1 MWIDPK
7 PGKRPWSLRVLSCIL
22 LGCGSAGLVLMLRWQ
37 GFLWFAGPLLLPVL
51 VMPRPLVYMR
61 LRSMLLV
68 FGAVISFMVIQAIA
82 PIAPF
87 QPEMLGRLDVV
98 CPIILSI
105 GAVAALHELTA
116 MNRLLLVGSSYGLM
130 ILSGLSGMAFGIEYN
145 KFAFVTAAYVIA
157 LVALMCVSGQR
168 RASHRKLSFRL
179 NGLRYGM
186 AVICIAIAA
195 SLMPSMRTAS
205 FNIYGQLVSASTQ
218 MFRVNIGVRTG
229 KSLNLRRTVPKNF
242 RQRTEVLIR
251 IVTKR
256 MPAYLRGQCY
266 DKYVDGNWISSEKPE
281 NVRGIGIGE
290 GEVMWFPLSED
301 KGTDTPENPLLSTDV
316 YLAPAF
322 ESHVIHIPAY
332 SDGVGASTDLL
343 KLDAHGSLYLGPTET
358 DEVSHYQLTDAGP
371 LSDFARQTPPGNIP
385 EACLDLPEP
394 VRGELVDIAESV
406 FSSDGGA
413 TRQKLEE
420 LSSFFNK
427 GFSYELGVRLKGRT
441 DPVVRFLKKEKR
453 GHCSLF
459 AAASALLL
467 RTQGIP
473 ARVVCGFV
481 CSEMHPSG
489 TYWVVRENTAH
500 AWVEAFCEEEKRWV
514 LVENTPADG
523 LPSGDSEFGML
534 SSSFDQLRLL
544 RQRLANYLKGLQAGG
559 VFAALISG
567 IAAALVWLFSKPYR
581 PLAIF
586 TIVAVLVGI
595 RWLRRRGHDNESKA
609 ERDLRLCRES
619 FEVMFSKFGLTR
631 EKSQTLAALARLMDT
646 GGNVPLHADVH
657 NLARVYERLRY
668 GGETPDPEAAAELR
682 ERVCLLK
689 DGFSLRNTA
698 LKPPAQS
705 SRTVP

>member
-1 MWIDPK
+1 
-7 PGKRPWSLRVLSCIL
+7 
-22 LGCGSAGLVLMLRWQ
+22 MLRWQ

-98 CPIILSI
+98 CPIIFSI

-168 RASHRKLSFRL
+168 RASQRQSSTRI

-186 AVICIAIAA
+186 AVICIALAA
-195 SLMPSMRTAS
+195 SLMPALRTAS
-205 FNIYGQLVSASTQ
+205 FDIYGRMCSAS
-218 MFRVNIGVRTG
+218 MLWFRVNVGVKTG
-229 KSLNLRRTVPKNF
+229 RSLNLRRTVPKGF
-242 RQRTEVLIR
+242 RQRTGVLIR
-251 IVTKR
+251 VVTEKL
-256 MPAYLRGQCY
+256 PGYLRGQCY
-266 DKYVDGNWISSEKPE
+266 DKYVDGNWVSSEEPE
-281 NVRGIGIGE
+281 NLRGVGTDKSE
-290 GEVMWFPLSED
+290 TSWFPLSERED
-301 KGTDTPENPLLSTDV
+301 LGVPEDSMFSTEV

-322 ESHVIHIPAY
+322 ESHVIHLPAY
-332 SDGVGASTDLL
+332 SDGLRAAADMLQ
-343 KLDAHGSLYLGPTET
+343 LDTHGSLYLGPTKT
-358 DEVSHYQLTDAGP
+358 DDVNHYQLTDAVP
-371 LSDFARQTPPGNIP
+371 VPDFARQAPQGNIP
-385 EACLDLPEP
+385 EACLNLPES
-394 VRGELVDIAESV
+394 VRDELVDIAGTV
-406 FSSDGGA
+406 FAGGDGA
-413 TRQKLEE
+413 TREKLKE

-427 GFSYELGVRLKGRT
+427 EFRYELGVRLKGKS
-441 DPVVRFLKKEKR
+441 DPVVRFLKEEKR

-489 TYWVVRENTAH
+489 TYWVARENTAH
-500 AWVEAFCEEEKRWV
+500 AWVEAFCAEEKRWV

-534 SSSFDQLRLL
+534 SSRFDRLHLL
-544 RQRLANYLKGLQAGG
+544 RQRLATYLKRLQAGG
-559 VFAALISG
+559 VVAALISG

-586 TIVAVLVGI
+586 TIAAVLVGI

-609 ERDLRLCRES
+609 EREIRLCREA

-631 EKSQTLAALARLMDT
+631 EKNQTLAALARLMDT
-646 GGNVPLHADVH
+646 GGNVPLQTDVH
-657 NLARVYERLRY
+657 DLACVYERLRY
-668 GGETPDPEAAAELR
+668 GGETLDPEAAVELR
-682 ERVCLLK
+682 EKVCLLESE
-689 DGFSLRNTA
+689 GG
-698 LKPPAQS
+698 
-705 SRTVP
+705 